1 MAALPHLVNQGADTH
16 MPNAVEEANQEMKRA
31 PNWSIA
37 AFVMVIVMVANTAL
51 IFSLLQMLTWAQ
63 CAVVV
68 FTGVSITGGVVF
80 TIVTMQRLGRS

>member
-1 MAALPHLVNQGADTH
+1 MAALPHLANRGADFH
-16 MPNAVEEANQEMKRA
+16 MPNAIETKRA

-37 AFVMVIVMVANTAL
+37 AFVMVVVMVANTAL

-68 FTGVSITGGVVF
+68 FTGVALTGGVVF